1 MLLRGMH
8 HWPLF
13 PWVLAPHPANPQV
26 RPVKT
31 KKTEKPEGQSP
42 NVVHI
47 LLTTHATCYIHPHFE
62 MAPSR
67 CHAVC
72 TPLHCHAIQSLQ
84 THTRTHT
91 SRCALPYAHTRTNH
105 LLNSNWSNTITHMHT
120 HTTRQW
126 RTQDGVT
133 LGWIDVDILLESGVP
148 LFGPFSGPLGDCPLV
163 ERRVEARPLP
173 LDQVVGEGCVPA

>member
-1 MLLRGMH
+1 MATF
-8 HWPLF
+8 PLG
-13 PWVLAPHPANPQV
+13 PSTPPCQPTGKTCKKQKNRKAR
-26 RPVKT
+26 RPISQCCAHT
-31 KKTEKPEGQSP
+31 P
-42 NVVHI
+42 
-47 LLTTHATCYIHPHFE
+47 LTTHPTCYIHPHFE

-91 SRCALPYAHTRTNH
+91 RRCALPYAHTRTHTHYH